1 MVWSW
6 MGVKM
11 DDKTRDA
18 LLIVMAELLGSLAW
32 ANPLAEKLPA
42 LIARATEETISEVIE
57 ATERSECC

>member
-1 MVWSW
+1 
-6 MGVKM
+6 M